1 MSKFQTSIHEYLE
14 TLPEHTF
21 NRLYQKPATCLAIFR
36 LLPPLGKQ
44 IIMSCLYV
52 DKPIPVKEMRLWFKD
67 GAGITKQMDAMARLK
82 ALHIFT
88 EQQDHYRMNSS
99 FLKEFRNALTG
110 GGNSESFGLATST
123 PDKHHVDIA
132 FLDDYATKQWEAIL
146 HFMVGTTE
154 GKPPCKGV
162 LNLLGRSGLMTGGSN
177 AQAENMDARE
187 FASQMARQDFGV
199 PTITNKGFQF
209 LLQDINTQVW
219 AFLLQYLNMAE
230 SLNMDLVEV
239 LTFFFQLGSLEL
251 GNDYSSEKLT
261 PSQTHLLEDLKA
273 YGIVYQRKRGSR
285 RYYPTRLAT
294 TLTSGTPVMLGSHSN
309 ATKNNAAAAAAAVR
323 KSEEEEEDGHG
334 FIVIETNYRVYAYT
348 DSPLQ
353 IAVLNL
359 FVHLRDRFPNMVT
372 GVITRDSIRR
382 ALSNGITAEQIITYL
397 SAHAHA
403 QMRKHSPVLPL
414 TVVDQIR
421 LWEIEKNRL
430 RAAPSWNYS
439 QFNRQQDFESTL
451 EYASEL
457 GVVQW
462 SDSKRKMLC
471 ITNEGHQP
479 VGAYVRKLIARHKE
493 QQAQQSQQ
501 QHQHQQQQHHHHH
514 HAASVHS

>member
-1 MSKFQTSIHEYLE
+1 MAHMSNFQTSIHEYLE
-14 TLPEHTF
+14 TLPLQTF

-44 IIMSCLYV
+44 IVMSSLYV
-52 DKPIPVKEMRLWFKD
+52 NRPIMVSEMKLWFKENI
-67 GAGITKQMDAMARLK
+67 GLIKHNEAMQKLK
-82 ALHIFT
+82 ALYIFS
-88 EQQDHYRMNSS
+88 EDQGYYHMNTT
-99 FLKEFRNALTG
+99 FLKQFRNAMTG
-110 GGNSESFGLATST
+110 GGDSQSFGLATST

-154 GKPPCKGV
+154 GRPPCKGV
-162 LNLLGRSGLMTGGSN
+162 LNLLGRSGLMSGG
-177 AQAENMDARE
+177 AGDGENMDVRE
-187 FASQMARQDFGV
+187 FANQMARDDFGV
-199 PTITNKGFQF
+199 PKITHKGFQF

-230 SLNMDLVEV
+230 NLNMDLVEV

-251 GNDYSSEKLT
+251 GNDYSSETLT
-261 PSQTHLLEDLKA
+261 PTQTHLLEDLKA

-294 TLTSGTPVMLGSHSN
+294 TLTSGTPVMLGSHTN
-309 ATKNNAAAAAAAVR
+309 ASKALPTVAR
-323 KSEEEEEDGHG
+323 KGEDEEQDEHG
-334 FIVIETNYRVYAYT
+334 FIVLETNYRMYAYT

-372 GVITRDSIRR
+372 GVVTRDSIRR
-382 ALSNGITAEQIITYL
+382 ALSKGISADQIITYL
-397 SAHAHA
+397 NAHAHA
-403 QMRKHSPVLPL
+403 QMRKHSPILPL

-430 RAAPSWNYS
+430 KPSPSWLYS

-451 EYASEL
+451 EYATEL
-457 GVVQW
+457 DLVLW
-462 SDSKRKMLC
+462 SNQRRRLLC
-471 ITNEGHQP
+471 IKAEGHQT
-479 VGAYVRKLIARHKE
+479 VGGYVRKLISKHKE
-493 QQAQQSQQ
+493 QQAAQQQHQQHQQQ
-501 QHQHQQQQHHHHH
+501 QHQHQM
-514 HAASVHS
+514 ASVVS

>member
-14 TLPEHTF
+14 TLSLQTL
-21 NRLYQKPATCLAIFR
+21 NGLYQKPATCLAIFR

-44 IIMSCLYV
+44 IIMSSLYV
-52 DKPIPVKEMRLWFKD
+52 DTPISIEDMKLWFK
-67 GAGITKQMDAMARLK
+67 GSSGLLKHKEAMQRLK
-82 ALHIFT
+82 ALHIFSEEKGYYT
-88 EQQDHYRMNSS
+88 MNATFLEQ
-99 FLKEFRNALTG
+99 FRNALTG
-110 GGNSESFGLATST
+110 GGDSQSFGLATST

-154 GKPPCKGV
+154 GRPPCKGV
-162 LNLLGRSGLMTGGSN
+162 LNLLGRSGLMTGGSDMP
-177 AQAENMDARE
+177 QGDNMDARD
-187 FASQMARQDFGV
+187 FANQMARQDFGV
-199 PTITNKGFQF
+199 PKITHKGFQF

-230 SLNMDLVEV
+230 SLFMDLVEV

-251 GNDYSSEKLT
+251 GNDYSSETLT
-261 PSQTHLLEDLKA
+261 PTQTHLLEDLKA

-285 RYYPTRLAT
+285 RFYPTRLAT
-294 TLTSGTPVMLGSHSN
+294 TLTSGTPVMLGSHTN
-309 ATKNNAAAAAAAVR
+309 AAKIAAAAAAAR
-323 KSEEEEEDGHG
+323 KTEEEEEDDHG
-334 FIVIETNYRVYAYT
+334 FIVLETNYRLYAYT

-382 ALSNGITAEQIITYL
+382 ALSKGITADQIITYL
-397 SAHAHA
+397 TAHAHT
-403 QMRKHSPVLPL
+403 QMRKHTPILPL

-430 RAAPSWNYS
+430 RPTASWLYS
-439 QFNRQQDFESTL
+439 QFSRQQDFESTL
-451 EYASEL
+451 EYASQL
-457 GVVQW
+457 GVVLW
-462 SDSKRKMLC
+462 SDQRKRLVC
-471 ITNEGHQP
+471 VSSEGHQA
-479 VGAYVRKLIARHKE
+479 VGNYVRKLINRHKE
-493 QQAQQSQQ
+493 QQAQQAQS
-501 QHQHQQQQHHHHH
+501 HQQPHHH
-514 HAASVHS
+514 HATSVAS

>member
-14 TLPEHTF
+14 TLPLQTF

-44 IIMSCLYV
+44 IIMSSLYV
-52 DKPIPVKEMRLWFKD
+52 DTPIPVTDMKLWFKES
-67 GAGITKQMDAMARLK
+67 AGLMKQKEAMQRLK
-82 ALHIFT
+82 ALHIFSEERGNYAMNAT
-88 EQQDHYRMNSS
+88 FLEQ
-99 FLKEFRNALTG
+99 FRNALTG
-110 GGNSESFGLATST
+110 GGNSQSFGLATST

-154 GKPPCKGV
+154 GRPPCKGV
-162 LNLLGRSGLMTGGSN
+162 LNLLGRSGLMTGGSDVSSH
-177 AQAENMDARE
+177 ADSMDARD

-199 PTITNKGFQF
+199 PKITHKGFQF

-251 GNDYSSEKLT
+251 GNDYSSETLT
-261 PSQTHLLEDLKA
+261 PTQTHLLEDLKA

-285 RYYPTRLAT
+285 RFYPTRLAT
-294 TLTSGTPVMLGSHSN
+294 TLTSGTPVMLGSHTN
-309 ATKNNAAAAAAAVR
+309 ATKLAAAAAVR
-323 KSEEEEEDGHG
+323 KGEEEEGDDHG
-334 FIVIETNYRVYAYT
+334 FIILETNYRLYAYT

-382 ALSNGITAEQIITYL
+382 ALTKGITAEQIITYL
-397 SAHAHA
+397 TAHAHA
-403 QMRKHSPVLPL
+403 QMRKHTPVLPL

-430 RAAPSWNYS
+430 RPVQSWLYS
-439 QFNRQQDFESTL
+439 DFGRQQDFESTL

-457 GVVQW
+457 GVVLW
-462 SDSKRKMLC
+462 SNQKRRLIC
-471 ITNEGHQP
+471 ITTEGHQA
-479 VGAYVRKLIARHKE
+479 VGSYVRKLIIRQKE
-493 QQAQQSQQ
+493 QAQQAQQARQ
-501 QHQHQQQQHHHHH
+501 QHQQQHVPSI
-514 HAASVHS
+514 AS

>member
-1 MSKFQTSIHEYLE
+1 MTKFQTSIHEYLE
-14 TLPEHTF
+14 TLPLQTF

-44 IIMSCLYV
+44 IIMSSLYV
-52 DKPIPVKEMRLWFKD
+52 DTPIPVADMKLWFKES
-67 GAGITKQMDAMARLK
+67 GGHVEAMQRLK
-82 ALHIFT
+82 ALNIFSEERGNCT
-88 EQQDHYRMNSS
+88 MNATFLEQ
-99 FLKEFRNALTG
+99 FRNALTG
-110 GGNSESFGLATST
+110 GGNSQSFGLATST

-154 GKPPCKGV
+154 GRPPCKGV
-162 LNLLGRSGLMTGGSN
+162 LNLLGRSGLMTGGPDAN
-177 AQAENMDARE
+177 QGDNMDARD
-187 FASQMARQDFGV
+187 FANQMARHDFGV
-199 PTITNKGFQF
+199 PKITHKGFQF

-251 GNDYSSEKLT
+251 GNDYSSETLT
-261 PSQTHLLEDLKA
+261 PTQTHLLEDLKA

-285 RYYPTRLAT
+285 RFYPTRLAT
-294 TLTSGTPVMLGSHSN
+294 TLTSGTPVMLGSH
-309 ATKNNAAAAAAAVR
+309 TNAAKKTAAAAAVR
-323 KSEEEEEDGHG
+323 KADDEEEDDHG
-334 FIVIETNYRVYAYT
+334 FIVLETNYRIYAYT

-382 ALSNGITAEQIITYL
+382 ALTKGITADQIITYL
-397 SAHAHA
+397 NAHAHA
-403 QMRKHSPVLPL
+403 QMRKHSPILPL

-430 RAAPSWNYS
+430 RPTPSWLYS
-439 QFNRQQDFESTL
+439 QFSRQQDFESTL

-457 GVVQW
+457 GVVLW
-462 SDSKRKMLC
+462 SNQKRRLVC
-471 ITNEGHQP
+471 ITAEGHSA
-479 VGAYVRKLIARHKE
+479 VGAYVRKLISRHKE
-493 QQAQQSQQ
+493 QQAQQQA
-501 QHQHQQQQHHHHH
+501 QQQQQQQQRHVT
-514 HAASVHS
+514 SVVS

>member
-14 TLPEHTF
+14 TLPLQTF

-44 IIMSCLYV
+44 IIMSSLYV
-52 DKPIPVKEMRLWFKD
+52 DAPIPVADMKLWFKEST
-67 GAGITKQMDAMARLK
+67 GLAKHKEAMQRLK
-82 ALHIFT
+82 ALNIFADERGNYT
-88 EQQDHYRMNSS
+88 MNATFLEQ
-99 FLKEFRNALTG
+99 FRNALTG
-110 GGNSESFGLATST
+110 GGNSLSFGLATST

-154 GKPPCKGV
+154 GRPPCKGV
-162 LNLLGRSGLMTGGSN
+162 LNLLGRSGLMTGGPDTPQSDS
-177 AQAENMDARE
+177 MDARD
-187 FASQMARQDFGV
+187 FANQMARQDFGV
-199 PTITNKGFQF
+199 PKITHKGFQF

-251 GNDYSSEKLT
+251 GNDYSSETLT
-261 PSQTHLLEDLKA
+261 PTQTHLLEDLKA

-285 RYYPTRLAT
+285 RFYPTRLAT
-294 TLTSGTPVMLGSHSN
+294 TLTSGTPVLLGSHTN
-309 ATKNNAAAAAAAVR
+309 PTKLAATAAAR
-323 KSEEEEEDGHG
+323 KAEEEEEDDHG
-334 FIVIETNYRVYAYT
+334 FIVLETNYRIYAYT

-382 ALSNGITAEQIITYL
+382 ALSKGITAEQIITYL
-397 SAHAHA
+397 TAHAHA
-403 QMRKHSPVLPL
+403 QMRKNSPILPL

-430 RAAPSWNYS
+430 RPVASWLYS
-439 QFNRQQDFESTL
+439 QFNRQQDFESTF

-457 GVVQW
+457 GVVLW
-462 SDSKRKMLC
+462 SNQKRRMLC
-471 ITNEGHQP
+471 VSTEGHQA
-479 VGAYVRKLIARHKE
+479 VGAYVRKLITKHRE
-493 QQAQQSQQ
+493 QQGQQAQQHQ
-501 QHQHQQQQHHHHH
+501 QHQHQQQHVTSV
-514 HAASVHS
+514 AS

>member
-14 TLPEHTF
+14 TLPLQTF

-44 IIMSCLYV
+44 IIMSSLYV
-52 DKPIPVKEMRLWFKD
+52 DAPIPVADMKLWFKES
-67 GAGITKQMDAMARLK
+67 AGMMKHKEAMQRLK
-82 ALHIFT
+82 ALNIFAEERGNYMMNAT
-88 EQQDHYRMNSS
+88 FLEQ
-99 FLKEFRNALTG
+99 FRNALTG
-110 GGNSESFGLATST
+110 GGNSQSFGLATST

-154 GKPPCKGV
+154 GRPPCKGV
-162 LNLLGRSGLMTGGSN
+162 LNLLGRSGLMTGGSDT
-177 AQAENMDARE
+177 AQSDNMDARD

-199 PTITNKGFQF
+199 PKITHKGFQF

-251 GNDYSSEKLT
+251 GNDYSSETLT
-261 PSQTHLLEDLKA
+261 PTQTHLLEDLKA

-285 RYYPTRLAT
+285 RFYPTRLAT
-294 TLTSGTPVMLGSHSN
+294 TLTSGTPVMLGSHTN
-309 ATKNNAAAAAAAVR
+309 ATKIAAAAAR
-323 KSEEEEEDGHG
+323 KAEDEEEDDHG
-334 FIVIETNYRVYAYT
+334 FIVLETNYRIYAYT

-382 ALSNGITAEQIITYL
+382 ALSKGITADQIITYL
-397 SAHAHA
+397 TAHAHA
-403 QMRKHSPVLPL
+403 QMRKHTPILPL

-430 RAAPSWNYS
+430 RPVASWLYS

-457 GVVQW
+457 GVVLW
-462 SDSKRKMLC
+462 SNQKRRMVC
-471 ITNEGHQP
+471 ISTEGHQA
-479 VGAYVRKLIARHKE
+479 VGAYVRKLITRHKE
-493 QQAQQSQQ
+493 QQGQQTQQQQQQ
-501 QHQHQQQQHHHHH
+501 QHQHVTSV
-514 HAASVHS
+514 AS

>member
-14 TLPEHTF
+14 TLPLQTF

-44 IIMSCLYV
+44 IIMSSLYV
-52 DKPIPVKEMRLWFKD
+52 DTPIPVDDMKLWFKAS
-67 GAGITKQMDAMARLK
+67 AGIAKHKEAMQRLK
-82 ALHIFT
+82 ALHIFSEDRGNYT
-88 EQQDHYRMNSS
+88 MNATFVEQ
-99 FLKEFRNALTG
+99 FRNALTG
-110 GGNSESFGLATST
+110 GGNSQSFGLATST
-123 PDKHHVDIA
+123 PDKHHVDIP

-162 LNLLGRSGLMTGGSN
+162 LNLLGRSGLMTGGPDTFPGEGEY
-177 AQAENMDARE
+177 AT
-187 FASQMARQDFGV
+187 QMARHEFGV
-199 PTITNKGFQF
+199 PKITHKGFQF

-251 GNDYSSEKLT
+251 GNDYSSETLT
-261 PSQTHLLEDLKA
+261 PTQTHLLEDLKA

-285 RYYPTRLAT
+285 RFYPTRLAT
-294 TLTSGTPVMLGSHSN
+294 TLTSGTPVMLGSHTN
-309 ATKNNAAAAAAAVR
+309 ATKPAAAAAR
-323 KSEEEEEDGHG
+323 KTEEEEEDDHG
-334 FIVIETNYRVYAYT
+334 FIIMETNYRMYAYT

-382 ALSNGITAEQIITYL
+382 ALSKGITADQIITYL
-397 SAHAHA
+397 TTHAHV
-403 QMRKHSPVLPL
+403 QMRRHTPILPL

-430 RAAPSWNYS
+430 RPTPSWLYS
-439 QFNRQQDFESTL
+439 SFNRQQDFESTL
-451 EYASEL
+451 EYAREL
-457 GVVQW
+457 GIVLW
-462 SDSKRKMLC
+462 SNPKKRQMC
-471 ITNEGHQP
+471 IKAEGHQA
-479 VGAYVRKLIARHKE
+479 VGNYIRKLIHRYKE
-493 QQAQQSQQ
+493 QAQQQQ
-501 QHQHQQQQHHHHH
+501 QRQQQVTSV
-514 HAASVHS
+514 AS

>member
-1 MSKFQTSIHEYLE
+1 MSNFQTSIHEYLE
-14 TLPEHTF
+14 TLPLQTF

-44 IIMSCLYV
+44 IIMSSLYV
-52 DKPIPVKEMRLWFKD
+52 DRPIPVADMKLWFKED
-67 GAGITKQMDAMARLK
+67 GALTKHREAMQRLR
-82 ALHIFT
+82 ALNIFSEDQGYYT
-88 EQQDHYRMNSS
+88 MNATFLEQ
-99 FLKEFRNALTG
+99 FRNVLTG
-110 GGNSESFGLATST
+110 GGNSQSFGLATST

-154 GKPPCKGV
+154 GRPPCKGV
-162 LNLLGRSGLMTGGSN
+162 LNLLGRSGLMTGGPGDG
-177 AQAENMDARE
+177 ENMDVRE
-187 FASQMARQDFGV
+187 FANQMARDDFGV
-199 PTITNKGFQF
+199 PKITHKGFQF

-251 GNDYSSEKLT
+251 GNDYSSETLT
-261 PSQTHLLEDLKA
+261 PTQTHLLEDLKA

-294 TLTSGTPVMLGSHSN
+294 TLTSGTPVMLGSHTN
-309 ATKNNAAAAAAAVR
+309 ATKIAAAAVR
-323 KSEEEEEDGHG
+323 KADDEEEDDHG
-334 FIVIETNYRVYAYT
+334 FIVLETNYRMYAYT

-372 GVITRDSIRR
+372 GVVTRDSIRR
-382 ALSNGITAEQIITYL
+382 ALSKGITADQIITYL
-397 SAHAHA
+397 TAHAHA
-403 QMRKHSPVLPL
+403 QMRKHSPILPL

-430 RAAPSWNYS
+430 RPSPGWLYS
-439 QFNRQQDFESTL
+439 QFNRQLDFESTL
-451 EYASEL
+451 QYASEL
-457 GVVQW
+457 GVVLW
-462 SDSKRKMLC
+462 SNQKRRLLC
-471 ITNEGHQP
+471 ITADGHQA
-479 VGAYVRKLIARHKE
+479 VGAYVRKLILRHKE
-493 QQAQQSQQ
+493 QQAQQ
-501 QHQHQQQQHHHHH
+501 QHQAQQQQQHHQM
-514 HAASVHS
+514 ASVVS

>member
-1 MSKFQTSIHEYLE
+1 MHLI
-14 TLPEHTF
+14 
-21 NRLYQKPATCLAIFR
+21 R
-36 LLPPLGKQ
+36 
-44 IIMSCLYV
+44 
-52 DKPIPVKEMRLWFKD
+52 
-67 GAGITKQMDAMARLK
+67 
-82 ALHIFT
+82 
-88 EQQDHYRMNSS
+88 
-99 FLKEFRNALTG
+99 
-110 GGNSESFGLATST
+110 GNSESFGLATST

-177 AQAENMDARE
+177 AQQAENMDARE

-294 TLTSGTPVMLGSHSN
+294 TLTSGTPVMLGSHSSAN
-309 ATKNNAAAAAAAVR
+309 KNNAAAAAAAAAR
-323 KSEEEEEDGHG
+323 KTEEEEEDGHG

-348 DSPLQ
+348 GMSPRNC
-353 IAVLNL
+353 I
-359 FVHLRDRFPNMVT
+359 F
-372 GVITRDSIRR
+372 IT
-382 ALSNGITAEQIITYL
+382 
-397 SAHAHA
+397 
-403 QMRKHSPVLPL
+403 
-414 TVVDQIR
+414 
-421 LWEIEKNRL
+421 
-430 RAAPSWNYS
+430 
-439 QFNRQQDFESTL
+439 
-451 EYASEL
+451 
-457 GVVQW
+457 
-462 SDSKRKMLC
+462 
-471 ITNEGHQP
+471 
-479 VGAYVRKLIARHKE
+479 LIMSRI
-493 QQAQQSQQ
+493 
-501 QHQHQQQQHHHHH
+501 
-514 HAASVHS
+514 